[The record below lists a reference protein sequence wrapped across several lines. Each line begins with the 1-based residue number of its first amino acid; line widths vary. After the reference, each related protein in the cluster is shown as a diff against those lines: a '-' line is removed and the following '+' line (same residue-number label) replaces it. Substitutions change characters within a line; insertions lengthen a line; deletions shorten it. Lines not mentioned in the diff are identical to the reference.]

1 MAARLNTIMAVKK
14 AANLNLYFISV
25 VFLCLNFQFQTSV
38 ILHVPLK
45 LFRFFAFCFIFA
57 ENSHNSSLN
66 LYPLNVKR
74 KQPYVLCNTLSG
86 FFSPQQ
92 RHTPNIRMC
101 LLLLAFGFYFPGIS
115 AIISAISFNPV
126 NTASGTVSAF
136 SRSPAFVSPESTRIP
151 WAPFATP
158 VFTSV

>member
-1 MAARLNTIMAVKK
+1 MSS
-14 AANLNLYFISV
+14 ANN
-25 VFLCLNFQFQTSV
+25 
-38 ILHVPLK
+38 
-45 LFRFFAFCFIFA
+45 
-57 ENSHNSSLN
+57 
-66 LYPLNVKR
+66 
-74 KQPYVLCNTLSG
+74 
-86 FFSPQQ
+86 
-92 RHTPNIRMC
+92 RMC